1 MIPLAA
7 ADDIDNTETDDM
19 TKMVQ
24 TGAIPESL
32 LNDILKQAG
41 TYMSLYNTNPSQF
54 LKGFGIGKKLCYT
67 NKNLFSQEKSCNSY
81 QQECRW
87 ENGEEDDE
95 WNRFTDETKIRK
107 EVSCSS

>member
-54 LKGFGIGKKLCYT
+54 LKGFGIGKKNYATCQQ
-67 NKNLFSQEKSCNSY
+67 KSIFS
-81 QQECRW
+81 
-87 ENGEEDDE
+87 G
-95 WNRFTDETKIRK
+95 KIL
-107 EVSCSS
+107 